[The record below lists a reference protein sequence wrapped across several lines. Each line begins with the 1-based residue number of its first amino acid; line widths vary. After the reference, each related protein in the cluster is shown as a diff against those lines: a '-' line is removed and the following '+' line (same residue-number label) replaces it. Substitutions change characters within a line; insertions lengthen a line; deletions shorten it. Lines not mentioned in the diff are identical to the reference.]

1 VFYSSFISAC
11 PSMRVA
17 EKMVEELPRNAG
29 VHFLIYW
36 RWTYLDT
43 VGNVFSYY
51 ENQTTLDVQ
60 M

>member
-1 VFYSSFISAC
+1 
-11 PSMRVA
+11 MRVA